1 MDQQGQG
8 IEPKRLVAI
17 FYVFA
22 AIFLGVFLEKV
33 LGIVFSYARW
43 NDPALFSDWR
53 LTTVIGYGIAAVAGV
68 VVWKNARLH
77 RVSEEIAQ
85 ELKKVTWPSMRETRA
100 ATVAVIVATFAAAV
114 VLGVFDFFWARLSD
128 LIY

>member
-17 FYVFA
+17 FYVAA

-43 NDPALFSDWR
+43 NDPALFSDYR
-53 LTTVIGYGIAAVAGV
+53 LTTVIGYAIALVVGV
-68 VVWKNARLH
+68 VCWKHPRLH
-77 RVSEEIAQ
+77 GVAIEIAQ
-85 ELKKVTWPSMRETRA
+85 ELKKVTWPSFRETRA
-100 ATVAVIVATFAAAV
+100 ATLAVIVATFAAAV
-114 VLGVFDFFWARLSD
+114 ILGVFDFVWARLSN